1 LKHITKFS
9 LNPKSPSTV
18 KMQRAAISRDD
29 APSMIISREEVHNFT
44 PEMKRVLEYLGCRIS
59 YDPIHMVY
67 EVLTDDPEVPLAA
80 LNNDGSWRFR
90 LYNE

>member
-9 LNPKSPSTV
+9 LNPTSTIKARRV
-18 KMQRAAISRDD
+18 DISRDD
-29 APSMIISREEVHNFT
+29 TPAMVISREEVQGLT
-44 PEMKRVLEYLGCRIS
+44 PEMRRVLENSGCRIS

-80 LNNDGSWRFR
+80 LDNDGSWRFR

>member
-1 LKHITKFS
+1 
-9 LNPKSPSTV
+9 
-18 KMQRAAISRDD
+18 MQRAAISRDD
-29 APSMIISREEVHNFT
+29 VPAMVISHEEVQNFT

-67 EVLTDDPEVPLAA
+67 EVLTDDSEVPLAA
-80 LNNDGSWRFR
+80 LNNAISWRFR

>member
-1 LKHITKFS
+1 MKHITKFS

-18 KMQRAAISRDD
+18 KIQRAAISRDD
-29 APSMIISREEVHNFT
+29 APSMIISSEQVQNLT
-44 PEMKRVLEYLGCRIS
+44 PEMRRVLENSGCYIS

-67 EVLTDDPEVPLAA
+67 EVLTVDPEVSLAA
-80 LNNDGSWRFR
+80 LDNDGSWRFR